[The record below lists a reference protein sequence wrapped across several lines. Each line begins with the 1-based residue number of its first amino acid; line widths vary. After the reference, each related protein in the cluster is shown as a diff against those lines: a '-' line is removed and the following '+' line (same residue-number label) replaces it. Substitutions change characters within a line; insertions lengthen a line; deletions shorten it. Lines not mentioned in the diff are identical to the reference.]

1 MSQKRKP
8 CLFRGLCHQGQ
19 RHKKTQTQG
28 NRFYVIL
35 NEVGE
40 GRKRKWE
47 VQWDDQSR
55 DLVSTRSLRR
65 IAEPAT
71 QNPQIN
77 APSSEIPSA
86 NLGGVD
92 RGNSAESDDD
102 SLFDVEHDRSAEN
115 EVEPEAYLEESLL
128 T

>member
-1 MSQKRKP
+1 MQIISILIVLK
-8 CLFRGLCHQGQ
+8 LGFRVQGQ
-19 RHKKTQTQG
+19 SKFTRAKQG
-28 NRFYVIL
+28 TIL
-35 NEVGE
+35 KEVGE

-77 APSSEIPSA
+77 TPSSEIPSA
-86 NLGGVD
+86 NLGVED
-92 RGNSAESDDD
+92 RGNSGESDDD

-115 EVEPEAYLEESLL
+115 EVEPEAYLEAPFV